1 MRSKIARLG
10 NSRAALI
17 ILVTVVVL
25 AVAGT
30 TFGFTKA
37 SKAVTLSLDGQAQQV
52 HALGGTVGEVLDS
65 EGIEIG
71 DHDLVAPSL
80 DEPVQDGDRIT
91 VRFGRELTLEV
102 DGQPQSYWVTA
113 TDVDGAL
120 SQIGRSFNG
129 AELSASRGAE
139 ISRDGL
145 RLSVVTPKIVK
156 IKVGNG
162 QFKKERLTALTVED
176 VLNELDVDF
185 DKHDQVKPALDTE
198 IAEGQK
204 VVVTDIE
211 IKTKSVKGEAV
222 DYETIET
229 ADSSMYEGEETVE
242 RSGVDGLRNVTYKL
256 VYRNGV
262 LTLTKVIKQDLV
274 REPVDA
280 LVTVGTKEQAT
291 ADYSG
296 GGTVWDSLAQCEAG
310 GNWAI
315 NTGNGYY
322 GGLQFSLSTW
332 QAYGGSGLPSD
343 NSREEQIRIAE
354 QVVAATGGYGSWP
367 ACSQSLGLPQ

>member
-1 MRSKIARLG
+1 VRSKIVRLG
-10 NSRAALI
+10 NNRAALI

-25 AVAGT
+25 ALAGT
-30 TFGFTKA
+30 TFGFAKA

-65 EGIEIG
+65 EGIEVG
-71 DHDLVAPSL
+71 EHDVVAPSL

-102 DGQPQSYWVTA
+102 DGKPASYWVTA
-113 TDVDGAL
+113 TDVNGAL

-145 RLSVVTPKIVK
+145 RLAVVTPKNVK
-156 IKVGNG
+156 IKIGNG
-162 QFKKERLTALTVED
+162 KFKREHLTALTVED
-176 VLNELDVDF
+176 VLKELDVDF
-185 DKHDQVKPALDTE
+185 DKDDQVKPALDTE
-198 IAEGQK
+198 ISDGDK
-204 VVVTDIE
+204 VVVTDIR
-211 IKTKSVKGEAV
+211 IKTKSVKGEAI
-222 DYETIET
+222 DFETIET
-229 ADSSMYEGEETVE
+229 EDSSMYEGEETVE
-242 RSGVDGLRNVTYKL
+242 RSGVEGLRNVTYKL
-256 VYRNGV
+256 VFRNGE
-262 LTLTKVIKQDLV
+262 LTMTKVLKQDV
-274 REPVDA
+274 IREPVDA
-280 LVTVGTKEQAT
+280 LVAVGTKEQST
-291 ADYSG
+291 TDYSG
-296 GGTVWDSLAQCEAG
+296 GGTVWDSIAACEAG
-310 GNWAI
+310 GNWAT

-354 QVVAATGGYGSWP
+354 KVVAATGGYGSWP

>member
-1 MRSKIARLG
+1 MRSKIVRLG
-10 NSRAALI
+10 NNRAALI

-30 TFGFTKA
+30 TFGFAKA

-65 EGIEIG
+65 EGIEVG
-71 DHDLVAPSL
+71 DHDVVAPSL
-80 DEPVQDGDRIT
+80 DEPVRDGDRIT

-102 DGQPQSYWVTA
+102 DGEPKAYWVTA

-120 SQIGRSFNG
+120 SEIGRSFNG

-145 RLSVVTPKIVK
+145 RLSVVTPKTVK

-162 QFKKERLTALTVED
+162 KFKKEQLTALTVED
-176 VLNELDVDF
+176 VLRELDVEF
-185 DKHDQVKPALDTE
+185 DKDDQVKPALDTE
-198 IAEGQK
+198 IAEGSK
-204 VVVTDIE
+204 VVVTDIR
-211 IKTKSVKGEAV
+211 IKTKSVKGEAI

-229 ADSSMYEGEETVE
+229 SDSSMYEGESTVE

-256 VYRNGV
+256 VFRNGELV
-262 LTLTKVIKQDLV
+262 VTKVIKQNVL

-280 LVTVGTKEQAT
+280 LVTVGTKEEPA

-354 QVVAATGGYGSWP
+354 RVVAATGGYGSWP
-367 ACSQSLGLPQ
+367 HCSQSLGLPQ